1 MRFHCLQCLHQVGV
15 QCIVDLFNLIPYMR
29 EHFKTVIADSGRMD
43 PDDDAAMQA
52 MLENHA
58 KLVMNIVHQVVIN
71 IDDLDLISPKLFR
84 IGVFHKNTGIVP
96 RYLDIMGPVFCNAV
110 RPILLKHRMW
120 RAEIEDSWMEVFK
133 VITSIMKRGYQGAE
147 ESLPM
152 ELALAPTE
160 KCVIVATWH
169 SIFLKHMTSMGKTLF
184 IDMFKVDPNILQY
197 FDAFKESGIEDLA
210 LNRQFQGHGQR
221 VMNLVKFVVDNI
233 DNPAKLTEHLLI
245 LGNLHVKKKINPKFL
260 DLMGPTFCQAI
271 RWVALYPKRRHFT
284 LTHCTL
290 QAHGDG

>member
-1 MRFHCLQCLHQVGV
+1 
-15 QCIVDLFNLIPYMR
+15 MR
-29 EHFKTVIADSGRMD
+29 EHFKKVIEDSGRMD
-43 PDDDAAMQA
+43 PEDDRAMQA

-58 KLVMNIVHQVVIN
+58 KLVMNIVHQVIVN

-84 IGVFHKNTGIVP
+84 IGVFHKNTGIVD

-110 RPILLKHRMW
+110 RPILLKNRMW
-120 RAEIEDSWMEVFK
+120 NVETEDSWMEVFK
-133 VITSIMKRGYQGAE
+133 VITSIMKRAYHHQDNV

-152 ELALAPTE
+152 EFNLAPTE
-160 KCVIVATWH
+160 KCVIIATWH

-197 FDAFKESGIEDLA
+197 FGAFKDSGIEDLA

-233 DNPAKLTEHLLI
+233 ENPTKLTEHLYI

-271 RWVALYPKRRHFT
+271 RWVFWCQIFRACWGT
-284 LTHCTL
+284 
-290 QAHGDG
+290 

>member
-1 MRFHCLQCLHQVGV
+1 MVDNSGSNADGKRVECVVFLHCLQVGV

-29 EHFKTVIADSGRMD
+29 EHFKKVIADSGRMD
-43 PDDDAAMQA
+43 PDDDSAMQA

-58 KLVMNIVHQVVIN
+58 KLVMNIVHQVIIN

-84 IGVFHKNTGIVP
+84 IGVFHKNTGILD

-110 RPILLKHRMW
+110 RPILLKHKMW
-120 RAEIEDSWMEVFK
+120 SAETEDSWMEVFK
-133 VITSIMKRGYQGAE
+133 VITSIMKRGYQGT
-147 ESLPM
+147 ESLPL
-152 ELALAPTE
+152 ELTLAPTE
-160 KCVIVATWH
+160 KCVIIATWH

-197 FDAFKESGIEDLA
+197 FDAFKDSGIEDLA

-233 DNPAKLTEHLLI
+233 DNPAKLTEHLYI
-245 LGNLHVKKKINPKFL
+245 LGNLHVKKKINAKFL

-271 RWVALYPKRRHFT
+271 RWVKT
-284 LTHCTL
+284 T
-290 QAHGDG
+290 Q

>member
-1 MRFHCLQCLHQVGV
+1 
-15 QCIVDLFNLIPYMR
+15 
-29 EHFKTVIADSGRMD
+29 
-43 PDDDAAMQA
+43 
-52 MLENHA
+52 
-58 KLVMNIVHQVVIN
+58 
-71 IDDLDLISPKLFR
+71 
-84 IGVFHKNTGIVP
+84 
-96 RYLDIMGPVFCNAV
+96 
-110 RPILLKHRMW
+110 
-120 RAEIEDSWMEVFK
+120 MEVFK

-169 SIFLKHMTSMGKTLF
+169 SIFLEHMTSMGKTLF

-271 RWVALYPKRRHFT
+271 RWVGLHQKRRHFT
-284 LTHCTL
+284 LTHRTL
-290 QAHGDG
+290 QAHGDGRGPVVD

>member
-1 MRFHCLQCLHQVGV
+1 MGV

-133 VITSIMKRGYQGAE
+133 VIRQQGNLKDPAQSHQFSRKRSKVT
-147 ESLPM
+147 ESLNKY
-152 ELALAPTE
+152 A
-160 KCVIVATWH
+160 K
-169 SIFLKHMTSMGKTLF
+169 FR
-184 IDMFKVDPNILQY
+184 
-197 FDAFKESGIEDLA
+197 DLA
-210 LNRQFQGHGQR
+210 
-221 VMNLVKFVVDNI
+221 MY
-233 DNPAKLTEHLLI
+233 LTKE
-245 LGNLHVKKKINPKFL
+245 
-260 DLMGPTFCQAI
+260 
-271 RWVALYPKRRHFT
+271 
-284 LTHCTL
+284 
-290 QAHGDG
+290 